1 MARSFEQIYAD
12 APKAAVGRLLAF
24 RERYIPKYE
33 EHHGKLYRVWD
44 VNEAKEPA
52 GTVVFLPSAM
62 GHGEIWFPFM
72 LEMRDQYRLIAISL
86 ADDEDPEELT
96 GALLDI
102 LTGFGVDEMI
112 IASNSVG
119 GLLAQI
125 MAQKAPERVKGL
137 ALMMTGC
144 PGEDLSPAIRQ
155 NWELRRKLRRRFRF
169 QSYSP
174 GQKLSMANNVFDSIC
189 PEKYRD
195 NSTFWLGYI
204 EETFAE
210 AVYKSQHI
218 AINTALVPNIYSN
231 YRLTSGSFDDSLA
244 VLIAESDDD
253 KLYSPE
259 EKACLKALYPRAEVK
274 DLGDGGQ
281 FALQLQESLVTEIL
295 SAFAAKVFGA

>member
-1 MARSFEQIYAD
+1 MARSFEQIYMH

-24 RERYIPKYE
+24 RERYIPRYE
-33 EHHGKLYRVWD
+33 EHSGKLYRVWD
-44 VNEAKEPA
+44 VNEAKDPA

-72 LEMRDQYRLIAISL
+72 LEMRDKYRLVAISL
-86 ADDEDPEELT
+86 ADDEDPEQLT
-96 GALLDI
+96 NVLLDI
-102 LTGFGVDEMI
+102 LSRMEVDEMI
-112 IASNSVG
+112 IVANSVG

-144 PGEDLSPAIRQ
+144 PGENLSPAIRQ

-174 GQKLSMANNVFDSIC
+174 GQKLGMANNVFDSIC
-189 PEKYRD
+189 PEKYKE
-195 NSTFWLGYI
+195 NSVFWLGYI

-210 AVYKSQHI
+210 AVYKAQHI

-231 YRLTSGSFDDSLA
+231 YRLTAESFSDTLS
-244 VLIAESDDD
+244 VLIAESGDD

-259 EKACLKALYPRAEVK
+259 EKACLKALYPQAELV

-281 FALQLQESLVTEIL
+281 FALQLHEGLVTETL
-295 SAFAAKVFGA
+295 SAFSAKVFAV